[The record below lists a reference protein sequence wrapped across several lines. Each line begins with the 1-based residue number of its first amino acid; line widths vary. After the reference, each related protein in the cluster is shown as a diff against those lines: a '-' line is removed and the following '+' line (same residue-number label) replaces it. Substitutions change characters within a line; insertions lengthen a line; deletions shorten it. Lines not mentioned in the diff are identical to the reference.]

1 MKSFIKFLYYLSIIY
16 FLINIFFSYY
26 QSPEFVGI
34 GFNEKSGTTEYK
46 SKHHLFY
53 FGAGLFLLVT
63 ALVAVFRKTIINFPF
78 SLFPFP
84 NKTFW
89 MQNQESREGLVN
101 AHQVW
106 MMSFAT
112 MFNLFLGS
120 LFLILFLVNIV
131 QYGTFSSYA
140 PVVFGGIIILGFW
153 WIILVIRLY
162 IKKIEL

>member
-1 MKSFIKFLYYLSIIY
+1 MKSFVKFLYYLSIIY
-16 FLINIFFSYY
+16 FLINIFFTYY

-34 GFNEKSGTTEYK
+34 GYNEKSGLTEYK

-53 FGAGLFLLVT
+53 FGAGLFLIITILVV
-63 ALVAVFRKTIINFPF
+63 LFRKIIERFPF

-84 NKTFW
+84 NKSFW
-89 MQNQESREGLVN
+89 MQNQDTREGLVN

-106 MMSFAT
+106 MLSFAT

-120 LFLILFLVNIV
+120 LFLALFLVNVV
-131 QYGTFSSYA
+131 QYGTFATYI
-140 PVVFGGIIILGFW
+140 PCVYVGISVLSFW

-162 IKKIEL
+162 ISKIEL